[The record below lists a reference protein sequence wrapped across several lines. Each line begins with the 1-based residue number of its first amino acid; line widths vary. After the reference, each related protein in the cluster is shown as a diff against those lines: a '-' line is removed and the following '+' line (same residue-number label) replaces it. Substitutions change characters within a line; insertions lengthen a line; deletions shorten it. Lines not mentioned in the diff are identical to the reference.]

1 MARYSR
7 ELKGNIKANE
17 QLNRE
22 SYRKSQRERKRARDH
37 RETARGIKRTTE
49 SKTESRILREMFTGL
64 QISVNFGSY
73 FRFSLSLSLQTKMHI
88 SFSHFQSFLSS
99 LVLVQFSSTKTQN
112 ILVQFQSTKSHYI
125 LVQFQSHLKVHLIAT
140 LNSFTSLLRPGDPLC
155 CVYNCIIVKLAVLK
169 LWMQLVSKIQI
180 SQYMP
185 TAEFQ

>member
-1 MARYSR
+1 MHQSCYKSCLHDLFKVIWKAVDPVYSFWR
-7 ELKGNIKANE
+7 LQFEVL
-17 QLNRE
+17 LN
-22 SYRKSQRERKRARDH
+22 YIA
-37 RETARGIKRTTE
+37 
-49 SKTESRILREMFTGL
+49 L
-64 QISVNFGSY
+64 QASVNFGSY
-73 FRFSLSLSLQTKMHI
+73 FRFSLSLQTKMHI